1 MQQNNYEGSTWHS
14 NSIPDARLN
23 LNDICNN
30 KSQPKETDMNRTQP
44 SHYNNSNKHLSFL
57 SKADVMK
64 NYESRIKLILTNI
77 EEKNLALIIKRS
89 DIKVVFE
96 YSNRLEFEEEI
107 LEPSIAKVA
116 CNIEHKQSAF
126 EIISERLYYIE

>member
-14 NSIPDARLN
+14 NSIPDAGLN

-30 KSQPKETDMNRTQP
+30 KSQPKEIDMNRTQR

-77 EEKNLALIIKRS
+77 EEKNLALVIKRS
-89 DIKVVFE
+89 DIKVLFE
-96 YSNRLEFEEEI
+96 YSNRLEFEREI

-116 CNIEHKQSAF
+116 CNIEHKQSVF
-126 EIISERLYYIE
+126 